1 MMNEPTVTVQI
12 VKFDNSNMTC
22 STMNGYIVKISN
34 KAFNDYAILE
44 KGDFVQIEVGYL
56 PNELQKECLDYEDGY
71 YN

>member
-12 VKFDNSNMTC
+12 VKFDNGNMTC
-22 STMNGYIVKISN
+22 NTMNGYTVKISN
-34 KAFNDYAILE
+34 KAFNDYTILE

>member
-71 YN
+71 YE